1 MSIDKESAERKVQE
15 HINSIH
21 NSIEIERELVI
32 VETIPYGNEGWII
45 YFDTKKST
53 ETGNWKD
60 GLIGNYP
67 IFIFQDSGKMYSI
80 YPSTDETEIV
90 QRHRRENPLPATTA
104 NFHQPQ
110 VA

>member
-1 MSIDKESAERKVQE
+1 MSIDKELAVRKVQE
-15 HINSIH
+15 HINSIY
-21 NSIEIERELVI
+21 NPIEIERELVI

-60 GLIGNYP
+60 GLTGNYP

-90 QRHRRENPLPATTA
+90 QRYRSENPLPATTT
-104 NFHQPQ
+104 HYPQPI